1 MRASLDVQTGQSH
14 QGFKLGVIFPQFD
27 KQAMWG
33 TINSFV
39 NHIIRKR
46 AKQAEK
52 QMIFDITR

>member
-1 MRASLDVQTGQSH
+1 MDVQTGQSH
-14 QGFKLGVIFPQFD
+14 QGFKLGVIFPRFD